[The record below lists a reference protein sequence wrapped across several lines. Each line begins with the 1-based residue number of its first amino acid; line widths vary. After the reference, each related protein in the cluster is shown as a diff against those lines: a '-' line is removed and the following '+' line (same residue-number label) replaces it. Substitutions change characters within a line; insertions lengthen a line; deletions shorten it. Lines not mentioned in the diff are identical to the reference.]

1 MKKLLVLSMVFASFV
16 SYGQEFMVTTEGL
29 KDKSNIEKTFV
40 VINVEGK
47 TAKQLYDNAVLYVNT
62 TYKNPSAVMRGNVN
76 GEFLSFTTHSDF
88 KVENGFSKAP
98 FTMDYLTSLTFK
110 DGKVKYE
117 IQELDML
124 SVGTQPRVKLWW
136 VGNALQFSIF
146 NKSNEVKREG
156 TKSYLEEYFNQGVSN
171 VKTYLE
177 GKSST
182 TKKDDF

>member
-1 MKKLLVLSMVFASFV
+1 MKKLLVLTMVLVSFV
-16 SYGQEFMVTTEGL
+16 SYGQEFSITPVGL
-29 KDKSNIEKTFV
+29 KDKSNNEKTFV

-47 TAKQLYDNAVLYVNT
+47 TAKQLYDNAILYVNT
-62 TYKNPSAVMRGNVN
+62 TYKNPSAVMRGNIN
-76 GEFLSFTTHSDF
+76 GEFLSFTTHSEF

-117 IQELDML
+117 IEELDML

-156 TKSYLEEYFNQGVSN
+156 TKAYLEEYFNYGITS
-171 VKTYLE
+171 VKTYLD
-177 GKSST
+177 GKSSVA
-182 TKKDDF
+182 KKDDF